1 MSNLKQNNMTTL
13 KIGQKFNL
21 KFTSPFGKVIENIIT
36 IVCIKGDSILMDN
49 GKTYHTTQLTF

>member
-1 MSNLKQNNMTTL
+1 MTTL
-13 KIGQKFNL
+13 KLGQKFNS

-49 GKTYHTTQLTF
+49 GKTYHRTQLTF